1 MSARVVTLE
10 ADVSEEE
17 DVVDVVLVDV
27 VRDVWEFEEREV
39 VDVEDMLD
47 ASV

>member
-27 VRDVWEFEEREV
+27 VRDVWEVEEREV